1 MNYEILAF
9 VGWIVAALMAGLWWG
24 ERGRCRA
31 AERWA
36 IIGTPDGAPKA
47 VSMVPALEA
56 EDRLHASNQE
66 YSEETIERGMEEVMA
81 AAKKQGLPMDQ
92 ATARREVTALL
103 VGEDVSPS
111 S

>member
-1 MNYEILAF
+1 MNYQILAF
-9 VGWIVAALMAGLWWG
+9 VGWIVAALMGGLWWG

-66 YSEETIERGMEEVMA
+66 YSEETVKRGVEELME
-81 AAKKQGLPMDQ
+81 AAKEQGFPMSEE
-92 ATARREVTALL
+92 TARREVTALL
-103 VGEDVSPS
+103 VGEDVSI
-111 S
+111 

>member
-1 MNYEILAF
+1 MNYELLAF
-9 VGWIVAALMAGLWWG
+9 VGWIVAALMGGLWWG

-47 VSMVPALEA
+47 VSMAPAMAA

-66 YSEETIERGMEEVMA
+66 YSEETIERGVKEVMA
-81 AAKKQGLPMDQ
+81 AAKRQGLPMNEE
-92 ATARREVTALL
+92 TARREVTQLL
-103 VGEDVSPS
+103 VGEDVNVS
-111 S
+111 

>member
-1 MNYEILAF
+1 MNYQLIAF
-9 VGWIVAALMAGLWWG
+9 VGWIVAALMGGLWWG

-36 IIGTPDGAPKA
+36 ITGTPDGKPKA

-56 EDRLHASNQE
+56 EDRVHASNQE
-66 YSEETIERGMEEVMA
+66 YSEETIERGVEEVME
-81 AAKKQGLPMDQ
+81 AAKRQGMPMDE

-103 VGEDVSPS
+103 VGEDVNVSP
-111 S
+111 